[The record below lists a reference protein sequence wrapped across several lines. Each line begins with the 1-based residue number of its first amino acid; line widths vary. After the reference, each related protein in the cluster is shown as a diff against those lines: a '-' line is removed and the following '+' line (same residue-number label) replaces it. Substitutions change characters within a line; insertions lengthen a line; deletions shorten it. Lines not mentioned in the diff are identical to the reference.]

1 MGLEFRTSS
10 KNSAM
15 VVTTAD
21 FSESAKT
28 FMKTL
33 DPKTQLKLIK
43 KIAQRS
49 YSQAKKNQQNALKSS
64 GIKRVMGT
72 LRRSFKVI
80 SSYGKTY
87 GSSVFVWV
95 GIPRGKKD
103 TLRPY
108 WGANP
113 LHVNGYPKKYSKVS
127 KKYSKSF
134 ASMYGSMLDRG
145 THNKDGSQRIKPH
158 NFIIKA
164 DQGERVTR
172 RMLDNFNK
180 AFEDMQNGK
189 HHHNF

>member
-21 FSESAKT
+21 FSESAKA
-28 FMKTL
+28 FMDTL

-49 YSQAKKNQQNALKSS
+49 YSQAKKNQQNALKTS
-64 GIKRVMGT
+64 GIKRVTGT

-80 SSYGKTY
+80 ASYGKTY

-108 WGANP
+108 WGGNP
-113 LHVNGYPKKYSKVS
+113 LHVDGYPKKYSKVS
-127 KKYSKSF
+127 KQYSKSF
-134 ASMYGSMLDRG
+134 ASMYGTMLDRG
-145 THNKDGSQRIKPH
+145 THNKDGSFRIKPH

-164 DQGERVTR
+164 DPGERVTR
-172 RMLDNFNK
+172 RMLDNFNR

-189 HHHNF
+189 TPS

>member
-10 KNSAM
+10 KNGAQ

-21 FSESAKT
+21 FSESAKA
-28 FMKTL
+28 FMETL

-49 YSQAKKNQQNALKSS
+49 YAQAKKNQQNALKSS
-64 GIKRVMGT
+64 GIKRVTGT

-80 SSYGKTY
+80 ASYGKTY

-127 KKYSKSF
+127 KQYSKSF
-134 ASMYGSMLDRG
+134 ASMYGVILDGGSR
-145 THNKDGSQRIKPH
+145 NKDGSQRIKPH

-189 HHHNF
+189 TQS

>member
-10 KNSAM
+10 ENSSM

-21 FSESAKT
+21 FSESAKA
-28 FMKTL
+28 FMETL
-33 DPKTQLKLIK
+33 DPEKQLKLIK
-43 KIAQRS
+43 KVAQRS

-64 GIKRVMGT
+64 GIKRITGT

-80 SSYGKTY
+80 ASYGETY

-95 GIPRGKKD
+95 GIPRCEKD

-134 ASMYGSMLDRG
+134 ASMYGTMLDG
-145 THNKDGSQRIKPH
+145 GAYNEDGSQRIKPH

-189 HHHNF
+189 TPS

>member
-10 KNSAM
+10 KNSGM

-21 FSESAKT
+21 FSESAKA

-33 DPKTQLKLIK
+33 DHETQLKLIK

-49 YSQAKKNQQNALKSS
+49 YSQAKKNQQNALKTS
-64 GIKRVMGT
+64 GIKRVTGT

-80 SSYGKTY
+80 TSYGKTY

-113 LHVNGYPKKYSKVS
+113 LYVDGYPKKYSKVS
-127 KKYSKSF
+127 KQYSKSF
-134 ASMYGSMLDRG
+134 TSMYGIMLDRG
-145 THNKDGSQRIKPH
+145 THNKDGSFRIKPH

-189 HHHNF
+189 TPS

>member
-1 MGLEFRTSS
+1 MGLEFRTST
-10 KNSAM
+10 KNGAM
-15 VVTTAD
+15 AVTTAD
-21 FSESAKT
+21 FSESAKA

-33 DPKTQLKLIK
+33 DPEKQLKLIK

-49 YSQAKKNQQNALKSS
+49 YSQAKKNQQNALKTS
-64 GIKRVMGT
+64 GIKRVTGT

-80 SSYGKTY
+80 SEYGKTY

-103 TLRPY
+103 TLRPF
-108 WGANP
+108 WGGNP

-134 ASMYGSMLDRG
+134 ASMYGIMLDGG
-145 THNKDGSQRIKPH
+145 THNEDGSQRIKPH

-189 HHHNF
+189 TPS

>member
-21 FSESAKT
+21 FSESAKA
-28 FMKTL
+28 FMETL

-64 GIKRVMGT
+64 GIKRVTGT

-80 SSYGKTY
+80 TSYGKTY

-108 WGANP
+108 WGGNP

-127 KKYSKSF
+127 KQYSKSF
-134 ASMYGSMLDRG
+134 ASMYGIILDGGSR
-145 THNKDGSQRIKPH
+145 NKDGSQRIKPH

-164 DQGERVTR
+164 DPGERVTR

-189 HHHNF
+189 TPS

>member
-10 KNSAM
+10 KNSGM

-21 FSESAKT
+21 FSESAKA

-43 KIAQRS
+43 KVAQRS
-49 YSQAKKNQQNALKSS
+49 YSQAKKNQINALKTS
-64 GIKRVMGT
+64 GIKRVTGT

-113 LHVNGYPKKYSKVS
+113 LHVDGYPKKYSKVS

-134 ASMYGSMLDRG
+134 ASMYGIILDGGSR
-145 THNKDGSQRIKPH
+145 NKDGSVRIKPH

-189 HHHNF
+189 TPS

>member
-10 KNSAM
+10 KNSGM

-21 FSESAKT
+21 FSESAKA

-33 DPKTQLKLIK
+33 DHETQLKLIK

-49 YSQAKKNQQNALKSS
+49 YSQAKKNQQNALKTS
-64 GIKRVMGT
+64 GIKRVTGT

-80 SSYGKTY
+80 TSYGKTY

-113 LHVNGYPKKYSKVS
+113 LHVDGYPKKYSKVS
-127 KKYSKSF
+127 KQYSKSF
-134 ASMYGSMLDRG
+134 TSMYGIMLDRG
-145 THNKDGSQRIKPH
+145 THNKDGSFRIKPH

-189 HHHNF
+189 TPS